1 MSISKKFR
9 KNNKSYTT
17 YSFKTKRIGGFKRY
31 NKKRKTKQKV
41 SIEVKLFFTRFIREM
56 KKSFEESKSDWTYC
70 WVDHSKLTEDGK
82 FDNNGRTYSHLDY
95 CEFFNKN
102 PELKE
107 KLEEDTLK
115 LYEVIG
121 DLNAKQKTETEE
133 S

>member
-9 KNNKSYTT
+9 KNTKSYST

-31 NKKRKTKQKV
+31 NKNRKTKQKV

-56 KKSFEESKSDWTYC
+56 KKSFEESKSDWTYS
-70 WVDHSKLTEDGK
+70 WADHDKLTEDGK
-82 FDNNGRTYSHLDY
+82 FDNNGRTYSHLDF
-95 CEFFNKN
+95 CEYFAKN

>member
-9 KNNKSYTT
+9 KNTKSYST

-31 NKKRKTKQKV
+31 NKNRKTKQKA
-41 SIEVKLFFTRFIREM
+41 SIGFRLFYTRFIREM

-70 WVDHSKLTEDGK
+70 WVDINKLMNE
-82 FDNNGRTYSHLDY
+82 
-95 CEFFNKN
+95 N

-107 KLEEDTLK
+107 KLDEDTLK
-115 LYEVIG
+115 LYEVME

>member
-1 MSISKKFR
+1 MSKSKKFI
-9 KNNKSYTT
+9 NNTKSYST

-31 NKKRKTKQKV
+31 NKNRKTKQKA
-41 SIEVKLFFTRFIREM
+41 SIGFRLFYTRFIREM

-70 WVDHSKLTEDGK
+70 WVDINKLMNE
-82 FDNNGRTYSHLDY
+82 
-95 CEFFNKN
+95 N

-107 KLEEDTLK
+107 KLDEDTLK
-115 LYEVIG
+115 LYEVME

>member
-9 KNNKSYTT
+9 MKADNYST

-31 NKKRKTKQKV
+31 NKNRKTKQKA
-41 SIEVKLFFTRFIREM
+41 SIGFRLFYTRFIREM

-70 WVDHSKLTEDGK
+70 WVDINKLMNE
-82 FDNNGRTYSHLDY
+82 
-95 CEFFNKN
+95 N

-107 KLEEDTLK
+107 KLDEDTLK
-115 LYEVIG
+115 LYEVME

>member
-1 MSISKKFR
+1 MSKSKKFR
-9 KNNKSYTT
+9 KKVMPCST

-31 NKKRKTKQKV
+31 NKNRKTRQKV
-41 SIEVKLFFTRFIREM
+41 SIETELFFTRFIREM

-70 WVDHSKLTEDGK
+70 WVDHSKLTKEGK
-82 FDNNGRTYSHLDY
+82 FDNNGYTYSHLDF
-95 CEFFNKN
+95 CEYFAKN
-102 PELKE
+102 PALKE

>member
-9 KNNKSYTT
+9 KNTKSYTT

-31 NKKRKTKQKV
+31 NKNRKTKQKV

-56 KKSFEESKSDWTYC
+56 KKSFEESKSDWTYS
-70 WVDHSKLTEDGK
+70 WADHDKLTEDGK
-82 FDNNGRTYSHLDY
+82 FDNNGRTYSHLDF
-95 CEFFNKN
+95 CEYFAKN

>member
-9 KNNKSYTT
+9 KNTKSYTT

-31 NKKRKTKQKV
+31 NKNRKTKQKV
-41 SIEVKLFFTRFIREM
+41 SIEIKLFFTRFIREM
-56 KKSFEESKSDWTYC
+56 KKSFEESKSDWTYD
-70 WVDHSKLTEDGK
+70 WVDHSKLMDE
-82 FDNNGRTYSHLDY
+82 
-95 CEFFNKN
+95 N

-115 LYEVIG
+115 LYKVIG
-121 DLNAKQKTETEE
+121 DLNAKQKIETEE

>member
-9 KNNKSYTT
+9 KNTKSYST

-31 NKKRKTKQKV
+31 NKNRKTKQKA
-41 SIEVKLFFTRFIREM
+41 SIGFKLFYTRFISEM
-56 KKSFEESKSDWTYC
+56 KKSFQESKSDWTYC
-70 WVDHSKLTEDGK
+70 WVDINKLMNE
-82 FDNNGRTYSHLDY
+82 
-95 CEFFNKN
+95 N

-107 KLEEDTLK
+107 KLDEDTLK
-115 LYEVIG
+115 LYEVME

>member
-9 KNNKSYTT
+9 KNTKSYLT

-31 NKKRKTKQKV
+31 NKNKKTKQKA
-41 SIEVKLFFTRFIREM
+41 SIGFRLFYTRFISEM
-56 KKSFEESKSDWTYC
+56 KKSFQESKSDWTYC
-70 WVDHSKLTEDGK
+70 WVDINKLMNE
-82 FDNNGRTYSHLDY
+82 
-95 CEFFNKN
+95 N

-107 KLEEDTLK
+107 KLDEDTLK
-115 LYEVIG
+115 LYEVME

>member
-9 KNNKSYTT
+9 KNTKSYST

-31 NKKRKTKQKV
+31 NKNRKTKQKA
-41 SIEVKLFFTRFIREM
+41 SIGFKLFYTRFIREM
-56 KKSFEESKSDWTYC
+56 KKSFQESKSDWTYC
-70 WVDHSKLTEDGK
+70 WVDINKLMNE
-82 FDNNGRTYSHLDY
+82 
-95 CEFFNKN
+95 N

-107 KLEEDTLK
+107 KLDEDTLK
-115 LYEVIG
+115 LYEVME